1 LKNGHIPD
9 GSSVL
14 TVGWGQTS
22 DGKKFKSVAILNL
35 ICLFCLEVAG
45 LSDDLH
51 YANLVTLS
59 HEECL
64 AAFGTQ
70 VNEQMLCVAGNYN
83 EGTCRVCF

>member
-1 LKNGHIPD
+1 LKNGHIED
-9 GSSVL
+9 GASVL

-22 DGKKFKSVAILNL
+22 DGWQFKTFDFSNLNCVL
-35 ICLFCLEVAG
+35 CLEVAG
-45 LSDDLH
+45 LSDDLR

-70 VNEQMLCVAGNYN
+70 INEDMLCVAGNYN